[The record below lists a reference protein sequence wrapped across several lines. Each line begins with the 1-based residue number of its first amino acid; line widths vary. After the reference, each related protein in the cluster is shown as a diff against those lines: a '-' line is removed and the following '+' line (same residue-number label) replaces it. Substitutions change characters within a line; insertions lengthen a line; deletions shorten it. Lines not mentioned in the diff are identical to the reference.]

1 MASHSRVYALL
12 ETLRTA
18 QLWLATAAFV
28 ILIGVTIADV
38 FLRYLFNSPVRGSYD
53 LVEFMLVVFVF
64 HGMASA
70 FLQRKNIVIDVIDTF
85 ANPRLVVILIRIADL
100 LAVFMLALL
109 AYAMIKPAMQAYG
122 YGDRKLELQLPIY
135 IMWIVAL
142 SGMAGSILCAIGRL
156 FLPAELGADGPPEGS
171 PE

>member
-1 MASHSRVYALL
+1 MTNRDRAYALL

-28 ILIGVTIADV
+28 ALITVTIADV

-85 ANPRLVVILIRIADL
+85 AGPRLVAILIRLSDVLTVVA
-100 LAVFMLALL
+100 LAVL
-109 AYAMIKPAMQAYG
+109 AYAMIRPAMQAYN

-135 IMWIVAL
+135 IMWIFAL
-142 SGMAGSILCAIGRL
+142 GGMAGSILCALGRL
-156 FLPAELGADGPPEGS
+156 FLAAIPGDQGPAEGS